1 MISLYYLK
9 DDIIF
14 INADSDNAILFSDDM
29 ALNTIDFNN
38 INLVDDDFDEEDPD
52 TSIDVRLI
60 AWCNRY
66 KEYKAWKKG

>member
-14 INADSDNAILFSDDM
+14 INADSDNATLFSDDM

-66 KEYKAWKKG
+66 KQSKVWKKG

>member
-14 INADSDNAILFSDDM
+14 INADSDNATLFSDDM

-66 KEYKAWKKG
+66 KQCKAWKKG